1 VTASGS
7 PPPVGPYSP
16 AVRAGDFLFCSGQLG
31 LRDGALVAGGT
42 GAQLSVAI
50 ERLGA
55 ILAEHGAT
63 YIDLVKTTVFLV
75 DMDDYAEMN
84 AAYVDGLAGAR
95 PARAAIGVAALPMGA
110 RVEIE
115 GIAYLPESAR

>member
-7 PPPVGPYSP
+7 PPPVGPYAP
-16 AVRAGDFLFCSGQLG
+16 AVRAGEWLFCSGQLG

-42 GAQLSVAI
+42 AAQLTVAI

-75 DMDDYAEMN
+75 DMDDFAEMN
-84 AAYVDGLAGAR
+84 VAYTEGLGGAR
-95 PARAAIGVAALPMGA
+95 PARAAIGVAALPLGA

-115 GIAYLPESAR
+115 AIAYLPDRSR